1 MSKKILITNFEMRQF
16 AGSEINAST
25 IAKRFKELGYE
36 VYMLAMYFG
45 EPIYAEVK
53 ENFDYIID
61 IKKNDFDF
69 TNIEFD
75 IVWAHHSFLLN
86 WLIFEKGLKAKRIIA
101 SSLSPV
107 VPFEFIPNYANDLSL
122 VLANSKET
130 KEALINEGIKEVHV
144 LENYSFK
151 KYFEQENDI
160 KSLKNIAI
168 VSNHIPQEVK
178 EAKKLLESN
187 GYNVQIYGIEGKRE
201 LIDDK
206 ILKKYDAIISIG
218 KTVQYAM
225 SLQIPIY
232 VYDIHGGEGY
242 ITLENLEKNREKN
255 FSGRGFEKKS
265 AKQIY
270 TEIIENFSKTLEI
283 MPKIKEYAYQ
293 NFCFENNIDKI
304 IEIIENKNEIDM
316 DRLKE
321 KYKIEKRS
329 LLIPRQLEDY
339 LVEKYEDILRVTK
352 HELHKEISR
361 LTESEENLRQAVI
374 EKDKLIKVQEDIIK
388 AQEDIIKA
396 QKERLDKI
404 EKMKIWKYIKII
416 KRKKE

>member
-1 MSKKILITNFEMRQF
+1 
-16 AGSEINAST
+16 
-25 IAKRFKELGYE
+25 
-36 VYMLAMYFG
+36 
-45 EPIYAEVK
+45 
-53 ENFDYIID
+53 
-61 IKKNDFDF
+61 
-69 TNIEFD
+69 
-75 IVWAHHSFLLN
+75 
-86 WLIFEKGLKAKRIIA
+86 
-101 SSLSPV
+101 
-107 VPFEFIPNYANDLSL
+107 
-122 VLANSKET
+122 
-130 KEALINEGIKEVHV
+130 
-144 LENYSFK
+144 
-151 KYFEQENDI
+151 
-160 KSLKNIAI
+160 
-168 VSNHIPQEVK
+168 
-178 EAKKLLESN
+178 
-187 GYNVQIYGIEGKRE
+187 
-201 LIDDK
+201 
-206 ILKKYDAIISIG
+206 
-218 KTVQYAM
+218 M

-361 LTESEENLRQAVI
+361 LTESEENLRQAVL
-374 EKDKLIKVQEDIIK
+374 K
-388 AQEDIIKA
+388 
-396 QKERLDKI
+396 KI
-404 EKMKIWKYIKII
+404 N
-416 KRKKE
+416 

>member
-45 EPIYAEVK
+45 EPLYAEVK

-168 VSNHIPQEVK
+168 VSNHTPQEVK

-374 EKDKLIKVQEDIIK
+374 EKDKLIKAQEDIIK
-388 AQEDIIKA
+388 AQE
-396 QKERLDKI
+396 ERLDKI

>member
-16 AGSEINAST
+16 AGSEINAAT

-45 EPIYAEVK
+45 EPLYTEVK

-242 ITLENLEKNREKN
+242 ITLENIEKNREKN

-265 AKQIY
+265 EKQIY
-270 TEIIENFSKTLEI
+270 TEIVENFSKTLKI
-283 MPKIKEYAYQ
+283 MPEIKEYAYK

-316 DRLKE
+316 DMLKE

-374 EKDKLIKVQEDIIK
+374 EKDKLIKAQEDIIK
-388 AQEDIIKA
+388 AQEK
-396 QKERLDKI
+396 RLDKI
-404 EKMKIWKYIKII
+404 EKMKIWKYIKIV

>member
-16 AGSEINAST
+16 AGSEINAAT

-45 EPIYAEVK
+45 EPLYTEVK

-206 ILKKYDAIISIG
+206 ILKKYDVIISIG

-352 HELHKEISR
+352 HELHKEINR
-361 LTESEENLRQAVI
+361 LTESEENLRQAII
-374 EKDKLIKVQEDIIK
+374 EKDKLIK

-396 QKERLDKI
+396 QEERLDKI

>member
-16 AGSEINAST
+16 AGSEINAAT

-45 EPIYAEVK
+45 EPLYTEVK

-242 ITLENLEKNREKN
+242 ITLENIEKNREKN

-270 TEIIENFSKTLEI
+270 TEIVEKFSKTLKI
-283 MPKIKEYAYQ
+283 MPEIKEYAYK

-374 EKDKLIKVQEDIIK
+374 EKDKLIKAQEDIIK
-388 AQEDIIKA
+388 AQE
-396 QKERLDKI
+396 ERLDKI
-404 EKMKIWKYIKII
+404 EKMKIWKYIKIV

>member
-16 AGSEINAST
+16 AGSEINAAT

-45 EPIYAEVK
+45 EPLYTEVK

-168 VSNHIPQEVK
+168 VSNHTPQEVK

-283 MPKIKEYAYQ
+283 MPKIKEYAYK

-374 EKDKLIKVQEDIIK
+374 EKDKLIKAQEDIIK
-388 AQEDIIKA
+388 AQE
-396 QKERLDKI
+396 ERLDKI
-404 EKMKIWKYIKII
+404 EKMKIWKYIKIV

>member
-45 EPIYAEVK
+45 EPLYAEVK

-374 EKDKLIKVQEDIIK
+374 EKDKLIKAQEDIIK
-388 AQEDIIKA
+388 AQE
-396 QKERLDKI
+396 ERLDKI